1 MKIMICGS
9 MTFAKE
15 MMDAK
20 KKLEGLGHSIFV
32 PSDIESH
39 IKEPSLIDN
48 LEKNSKHAIEKD
60 VLRNCFNLIARSDGI
75 LVLNYPK
82 NKIDGYVGASS
93 LMEIGLAY
101 YLGKKIFFLNPIPS
115 SRETR
120 WAHEIKIIQP
130 AVINGDIELIR

>member
-1 MKIMICGS
+1 MICGS

-20 KKLEGLGHSIFV
+20 KKLEGLVHSIFV

-101 YLGKKIFFLNPIPS
+101 YLGKKIFFLNPISS
-115 SRETR
+115 SRGAR